1 MFAEQGAAIYTLG
14 IGDLFVENLARWLEA
29 REVEYLIDIRSPP
42 YRIDRPE
49 LEPGALSKLL
59 KARETKYLN
68 LNKQLGDRPKDI
80 ALRSGGL
87 IDYRRYRARAYARE
101 GLERIEKAWELGA
114 RICVLGREADPVI
127 SHRARLIGQELHERG
142 YTIRHLTHQGSR
154 LMTHAELL
162 RVLWLTRDS
171 IHTTSQPSGK
181 PRTP

>member
-14 IGDLFVENLARWLEA
+14 VGDLFVENLARWLEP
-29 REVEYLIDIRSPP
+29 REVEYLIDLRSPP

-49 LEPGALSKLL
+49 LEPEELSRYL
-59 KARETKYLN
+59 KARGTKYLN
-68 LNKQLGDRPKDI
+68 LSKKLGDRPKDI

-87 IDYRRYRARAYARE
+87 IDYRKYRTRSYARE
-101 GLERIEKAWELGA
+101 GLERIERAWELKS
-114 RICVLGREADPVI
+114 RVCILGREADPVL

-171 IHTTSQPSGK
+171 IHTTSQPGRK